1 MERFCKQFSRND
13 NSTELSGKRDA
24 KRVKKGSNSEKVS
37 ERLPFKFV
45 PESQGRTTEFKTLFC
60 DFCTNAT
67 IKLHSGKFYEPA
79 ILSVHETPKV
89 ALKLK
94 TLKNYGKA
102 LQTKFGTFIKTFSSG
117 DIKKNVWQSQGQFVR
132 LWRMTENRRK
142 SEKEITLYSPA
153 NKRYQTW
160 KIWWIGI

>member
-37 ERLPFKFV
+37 ERLPFKLV
-45 PESQGRTTEFKTLFC
+45 PESQGRTTEFKTLIC

-67 IKLHSGKFYEPA
+67 IRLHSGKFYELA

-94 TLKNYGKA
+94 TLKNYGKT
-102 LQTKFGTFIKTFSSG
+102 LQNKSDTFIKTFSSG
-117 DIKKNVWQSQGQFVR
+117 DIKKNV
-132 LWRMTENRRK
+132 
-142 SEKEITLYSPA
+142 
-153 NKRYQTW
+153 
-160 KIWWIGI
+160 